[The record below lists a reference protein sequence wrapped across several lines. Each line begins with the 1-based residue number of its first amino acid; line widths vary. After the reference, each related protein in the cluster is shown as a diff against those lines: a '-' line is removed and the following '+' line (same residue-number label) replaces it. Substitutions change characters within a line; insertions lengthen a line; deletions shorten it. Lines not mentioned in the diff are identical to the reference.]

1 MFLEN
6 LLIFVYSFY
15 LTRPLFEVIPFLL
28 LLNLHGCS
36 KILGILLFYL
46 DLNANLS
53 ILFVLRN
60 CLCISTLMIVSLK
73 SYSLFINS
81 FLLLRLRLSLLALHR
96 DLCVCLHQ
104 HINTMDGAFG
114 ANIDLT
120 SKAIV
125 WYLLLTVLFTEIYD
139 FSAVTHLLWL
149 LFLLC
154 CWACRTSKCPTLTTL
169 PLIWICWHFYWRWHF
184 YETFC

>member
-36 KILGILLFYL
+36 RILGILLFYL

-60 CLCISTLMIVSLK
+60 CLCILTLMIVS
-73 SYSLFINS
+73 
-81 FLLLRLRLSLLALHR
+81 
-96 DLCVCLHQ
+96 
-104 HINTMDGAFG
+104 
-114 ANIDLT
+114 
-120 SKAIV
+120 
-125 WYLLLTVLFTEIYD
+125 
-139 FSAVTHLLWL
+139 
-149 LFLLC
+149 
-154 CWACRTSKCPTLTTL
+154 
-169 PLIWICWHFYWRWHF
+169 
-184 YETFC
+184 